1 MLSLPYLF
9 AGILA
14 GLFIVCV
21 FNPVKRSIPSVPTPQ
36 DVDTFKT
43 KTGCVKIKAD
53 VVPCSGSA
61 VSLNVIAG
69 ND

>member
-9 AGILA
+9 AGVLC
-14 GLFIVCV
+14 GLLIVCI
-21 FNPVKRSIPSVPTPQ
+21 FNPVKRSIPSLPMPQ
-36 DVDTFKT
+36 DSSTFKT

-53 VVPCSGSA
+53 VIPCSGSA

-69 ND
+69 K